1 MVNYGIRP
9 PEVGNSVDEQM
20 RGKRVG
26 HQSCAFLTR
35 RFLQVKRSGWCSVV
49 ISFRYETDILNVDDE
64 YIAVGTVYK
73 ALFSVSRGVFKDN
86 NSDIHTELKLQWRV
100 NSMAVLPSYLSG

>member
-26 HQSCAFLTR
+26 HESCAFLEW
-35 RFLQVKRSGWCSVV
+35 RFSQSKRSGLCSIV

-73 ALFSVSRGVFKDN
+73 ALFSVSRGVSKDN

>member
-26 HQSCAFLTR
+26 HESCAFLER
-35 RFLQVKRSGWCSVV
+35 RFSQSKRSGLYSIV

-64 YIAVGTVYK
+64 YIAVGTLYK
-73 ALFSVSRGVFKDN
+73 ALFFG
-86 NSDIHTELKLQWRV
+86 LKRCLEGQQQ
-100 NSMAVLPSYLSG
+100 

>member
-20 RGKRVG
+20 RGKRAG
-26 HQSCAFLTR
+26 HESCAFLER
-35 RFLQVKRSGWCSVV
+35 RFSQSKRSGWCSIV

-64 YIAVGTVYK
+64 YIAVGRLYK
-73 ALFSVSRGVFKDN
+73 ALFSVSRGVSKDN
-86 NSDIHTELKLQWRV
+86 NSDIHTELKLQ
-100 NSMAVLPSYLSG
+100 